1 MKDSRVLVFKTSV
14 SINNE
19 VKQLRPL
26 LNKLTKEN
34 GNWNFDLEDCDN
46 ILRVETQLLDA
57 DNISITLRNL
67 GFYCE
72 ELQ

>member
-1 MKDSRVLVFKTSV
+1 MVTE
-14 SINNE
+14 E
-19 VKQLRPL
+19 VKQLSSA
-26 LNKLTKEN
+26 LNKLTRQN

-46 ILRVETQLLDA
+46 ILRVETQFLKA
-57 DNISITLRNL
+57 KNITNTLRNQ